1 MISRYKATAKIVL
14 AHKSRKSKI
23 DGKQPVQLRIIYNR
37 RPKYY
42 TLPYSVYEEDFNK
55 IFNGQVRGD
64 LHDIRI
70 RLLDIEGKAND
81 ILKSL
86 DPFSLTQFE
95 TRLFRP
101 RADHNNVNKYLQE
114 QIDQARDTERIS
126 SKGMSE
132 CSMNSFKAFNKSQSF
147 TFDDITVEWLKAYER
162 YMSRSNST
170 TTIGMYLRCLRVVF
184 NKAIRDGIVTRDQY
198 PFGKGKYEIP
208 TSRNFKKALD
218 KDEIKRI
225 IEYQPEPGGREEW
238 ARDMWLFSYLCN
250 GINTKDIANL
260 KFKDIDTETIT
271 FIRSKTSST
280 RKQQRPVVVP
290 LTKPVKE
297 IIKKWGNDPSRP
309 YNYVF
314 NILKP
319 GLSPEQMHGRIHDFY
334 SDINA
339 GMKTIAEKAGIK
351 KPVTTYTARH
361 SFATVMKRNGASL
374 EFISESLGH
383 SDIRTTES
391 YLAAFDF
398 STKKE
403 WAEKLYDL

>member
-42 TLPYSVYEEDFNK
+42 TLPYSVCEEDFNK
-55 IFNGQVRGD
+55 ILNGQVRGE
-64 LHDIRI
+64 LHDLRI
-70 RLLDIEGKAND
+70 RMLDIEGKAND

-101 RADHNNVNKYLQE
+101 RADHNNVYRYLQE

-162 YMSRSNST
+162 FMLRSNSP

-225 IEYQPEPGGREEW
+225 IEYQPEPGSREEW

-250 GINTKDIANL
+250 GINTKDTANL
-260 KFKDIDTETIT
+260 KFKDLDSESIT

-290 LTKPVKE
+290 LTGRVRE
-297 IIKKWGNDPSRP
+297 IIKRWGNDPARSG
-309 YNYVF
+309 NFVF

-319 GLSPEQMHGRIHDFY
+319 GLSPEQSHNRIHDFY
-334 SDINA
+334 SEINSHMKAIA
-339 GMKTIAEKAGIK
+339 GKTGIN

-361 SFATVMKRNGASL
+361 SFATVLKRNGASL

-391 YLAAFDF
+391 YLASFDY
-398 STKKE
+398 STKRE
-403 WAEKLYDL
+403 WAERLLDL